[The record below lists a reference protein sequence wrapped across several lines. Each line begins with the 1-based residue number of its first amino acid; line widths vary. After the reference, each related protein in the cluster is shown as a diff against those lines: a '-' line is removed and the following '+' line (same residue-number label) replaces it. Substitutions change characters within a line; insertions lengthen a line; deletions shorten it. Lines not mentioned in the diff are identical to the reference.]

1 MLKIF
6 TLDLLLKNRRRIYL
20 MSLCEATNRKEKGG
34 PYLLNWI
41 RATDGAKK
49 IVIPRTDSSS
59 S

>member
-1 MLKIF
+1 
-6 TLDLLLKNRRRIYL
+6 

-34 PYLLNWI
+34 PYLLNRI